1 MNQNPERGVGRL
13 SAFAL
18 AIGMMSATS
27 AVMAQQPAPAAAPS
41 DPTTTAEP
49 SASTETTPAA
59 PSGTAAPKAT
69 TLGVVKV
76 TGSRIKS
83 KTLTA
88 SSPVI
93 EIGGE
98 EFERTGAT
106 LVEELVNQFPQL
118 APTFDNAQNN
128 PSLGYATV
136 DLRGLGPERTLTL
149 VNGRRLPKGFGEFA
163 DISIIPASL
172 VKRVD
177 VLTGGASAVY
187 GSDAVAGVV
196 NFILDDK
203 FTGVS
208 LTGGWSAYN
217 HNNNNK
223 SIGGKLD
230 ERGFARPK
238 GDSGFDGIARNLDLA
253 IGGRF
258 GESGHATAWATYR
271 ENDPIFQGER
281 DYSSCALSATG
292 VTRPGF
298 NGGNPTFACGG
309 SATADP
315 ANFYVVDVGAGFYS
329 YAQGSTSSM
338 WSVPDGPNLYNFA
351 PINYFQR
358 PDTRFTGG
366 ASVSYEIS
374 EFAKPYLETMF
385 VNRKSTVQIAPS
397 GAFFTPLANLACDT
411 PEIGTLCADLG
422 LGDDGI
428 IDTLY
433 VAKRNVEGGPRINSS
448 ESNNFSI
455 TPGIGGKLIGN
466 WDYDASLTYSRAS
479 TVIVGTNDFLTSR
492 IQDALLGCQDGSF
505 DGCVP
510 YEVFAGTV
518 TPAQAQ
524 TLQGISQQQ
533 IITSTQGFNAF
544 VTGDLGVGLPTAAGK
559 PVGLVLGVE
568 TRRET
573 YSYSADQNLADGNF
587 AGSGSQSPAL
597 SESTAVKEFY
607 LESGVPI
614 LANFGVLNALDLELG
629 YRASDYESFGYNAT
643 YKIGFGANFLDD
655 KYRVRGG
662 FNRAVRAP
670 TLNDLFLPQQIGLWV
685 GADPC
690 AGAAP
695 EYTAEQCANTGVTA
709 AQYGSVASNPAGQYN
724 QIAGGNTTLQPEK
737 ADTFTIGF
745 AATPIKALA
754 VSLDYF
760 NIDIKDALG
769 GVGARNLLDICAL
782 TGDATSCA
790 LINRSAQ
797 GDLFRGSDP
806 ATSGSVT
813 NVTQNLGGEKL
824 SGLDLTVAYSFRV
837 GPGKLSANIFSTYLL
852 DATTSPLQSD
862 STVAADCV
870 GNISPQCQLSKYRH
884 IAGIRYDVDRYSAGL
899 RWRYASELDYVDPRQ
914 FREGRALNAD
924 RLTCA
929 PANTPVTAPGARPA
943 AACVGGQ
950 GIEAYNWFDLTG
962 SVTFGPALL
971 TLGVNNIFDKEPP
984 ITGSTLALNANS
996 PGGYD
1001 QLGRYIFSSLKLDF

>member
-1 MNQNPERGVGRL
+1 MKRTEERGIGRL
-13 SAFAL
+13 SAFAF

-27 AVMAQQPAPAAAPS
+27 VVMAQELAQAAAPA
-41 DPTTTAEP
+41 DPATTSE
-49 SASTETTPAA
+49 PAA
-59 PSGTAAPKAT
+59 DAAKPSTAAPKSAT
-69 TLGVVKV
+69 TLGAVRV

-118 APTFDNAQNN
+118 APTFDNSQNN

-217 HNNNNK
+217 HNNDNK
-223 SIGGKLD
+223 SIGAKLD
-230 ERGFARPK
+230 AKGFNNPK
-238 GDSGFDGIARNLDLA
+238 GDTGFDGIARNLDLA

-258 GESGHATAWATYR
+258 GETGHATAWATYR

-281 DYSSCALSATG
+281 DYSSCAL
-292 VTRPGF
+292 
-298 NGGNPTFACGG
+298 NGGGTACGG
-309 SATADP
+309 SATANP
-315 ANFYVVDVGAGFYS
+315 ANFYVVDTGAGFYG
-329 YAQGSTSSM
+329 YAQRSSSGT
-338 WSVPDGPNLYNFA
+338 WSAPDGPNLFNFA
-351 PINYFQR
+351 PVNYYQR
-358 PDTRFTGG
+358 PDTRFTAGTN
-366 ASVSYEIS
+366 VSYEIS

-385 VNRKSTVQIAPS
+385 VNRKSVVQLAPS
-397 GAFFTPLANLACDT
+397 GAFFTDLQSLDCAT
-411 PEIGTLCADLG
+411 PQIGSLCADLG
-422 LGDDGI
+422 LGGDGV

-455 TPGIGGKLIGN
+455 TPGVGGKLIGN

-479 TVIVGTNDFLTSR
+479 TVIVGTNDFITSR
-492 IQDALLGCQDGSF
+492 IRDALLGCPDGSF

-510 YEVFAGTV
+510 YEVFTNSV

-524 TLQGISQQQ
+524 ALQGISQQQ
-533 IITSTQGFNAF
+533 IITSTQGFNSY
-544 VTGDLGVGLPTAAGK
+544 VTGDIGVGLPTAGGK
-559 PVGLVLGVE
+559 PVALVLGVE

-573 YSYSADQNLADGNF
+573 YSYSADSNLADGNF

-597 SESTAVKEFY
+597 SRSTSVKEFY

-614 LANFGVLNALDLELG
+614 LANYGVLNALDVELG
-629 YRASDYESFGYNAT
+629 YRASDYQSFGYSPT
-643 YKIGFGANFLDD
+643 YKIGFGANFLDN
-655 KYRVRGG
+655 KYRLRGG

-670 TLNDLFLPQQIGLWV
+670 SLNDLFLPEQIGLFS

-690 AGAAP
+690 AGATP
-695 EYTAEQCANTGVTA
+695 EYTAAQCANTGVSA
-709 AQYGSVASNPAGQYN
+709 AQYGNVSSNPAGQYN
-724 QIAGGNTTLQPEK
+724 QITGGNTELQPEK
-737 ADTFTIGF
+737 ADTWTIGL

-754 VSLDYF
+754 ISLDYF
-760 NIDIKDALG
+760 NIEIKDALG
-769 GVGARNLLDICAL
+769 GVGARNLIDICAL
-782 TGDATSCA
+782 TGDPTSCG
-790 LINRSAQ
+790 LIKRNATT

-806 ATSGSVT
+806 ATAGSVT
-813 NVTQNLGGEKL
+813 NVTQNLGSEKL
-824 SGLDLTVAYSFRV
+824 SGLDFTVAYSFRF
-837 GPGKLSANIFSTYLL
+837 GPGKVSTNLFSTYLL
-852 DATTSPLQSD
+852 DATTSPLQTD
-862 STVAADCV
+862 QTVRFDCS

-884 IAGIRYDVDRYSAGL
+884 IAGIRYDIDRYSAGL
-899 RWRYASELDYVDPRQ
+899 RWRYASKLDYVDPRE
-914 FREGRALNAD
+914 FRKGQPLTTDKLVQAD
-924 RLTCA
+924 K
-929 PANTPVTAPGARPA
+929 
-943 AACVGGQ
+943 

-962 SVTFGPALL
+962 SVTYGAALL
-971 TLGVNNIFDKEPP
+971 TVGVNNVFDKEPP
-984 ITGSTLALNANS
+984 MVGSTLVLNGNS
-996 PGGYD
+996 IGGYD
-1001 QLGRYIFSSLKLDF
+1001 QLGRYIFTSLKLDF

>member
-1 MNQNPERGVGRL
+1 MKQNAEWGFGRL
-13 SAFAL
+13 SAFTL
-18 AIGMMSATS
+18 AIGMMSS
-27 AVMAQQPAPAAAPS
+27 APLAYAQGAAAAETPPS
-41 DPTTTAEP
+41 G
-49 SASTETTPAA
+49 AA
-59 PSGTAAPKAT
+59 PTDAPPVAPPASAEGGSVE
-69 TLGVVKV
+69 LQAVRV

-106 LVEELVNQFPQL
+106 LVEELVNQYPQL

-149 VNGRRLPKGFGEFA
+149 VNGRRLPKGIGEFS

-177 VLTGGASAVY
+177 ILTGGASAVY

-203 FTGVS
+203 FEGVS

-217 HNNNNK
+217 HNNDNK
-223 SIGGKLD
+223 RLQANLA
-230 ERGFARPK
+230 ERGFPSPT
-238 GDSGFDGIARNLDLA
+238 GSSGFDGISRNLDLA
-253 IGGRF
+253 LGGRF
-258 GESGHATAWATYR
+258 GDAGRATAWATYR

-281 DYSSCALSATG
+281 DYSSCALSAAG

-315 ANFYVVDVGAGFYS
+315 ANFYISDAGYS
-329 YAQGSTSSM
+329 GYASRSS
-338 WSVPDGPNLYNFA
+338 SGTFVQDGGTPANLYNFA

-358 PDTRFTGG
+358 PDTRFTAGT
-366 ASVSYEIS
+366 SFSYEIS
-374 EFAKPYLETMF
+374 EFAKPYLEALF
-385 VNRKSTVQIAPS
+385 VNRRSTVQIAPS
-397 GAFFTPLANLACDT
+397 GAFFTQLDNVDCANPQL
-411 PEIGTLCADLG
+411 GTFCNDLG
-422 LGDDGI
+422 LGADGQ

-433 VAKRNVEGGPRINSS
+433 VAKRNVEGGPRINAS

-455 TPGIGGKLIGN
+455 TPGIGGKLVGN
-466 WDYDASLTYSRAS
+466 WDYDASLTYSRAQ

-518 TPAQAQ
+518 TPEQAQ

-533 IITSTQGFNAF
+533 ILTSTQGFNAF
-544 VTGDLGVGLPTAAGK
+544 VTGDIGVGLPSAGGK
-559 PVGLVLGVE
+559 PVALVFGVE

-597 SESTAVKEFY
+597 SESTSVKEFY
-607 LESGVPI
+607 VESGIPI
-614 LANFGVLNALDLELG
+614 LADVGVLGALDLELG
-629 YRASDYESFGYNAT
+629 YRGSDFSRSGYAAT

-655 KYRVRGG
+655 KYRLRGG

-670 TLNDLFLPQQIGLWV
+670 TLNDFFLPEQIGLWV

-690 AGAAP
+690 SGAVP
-695 EYTAEQCANTGVTA
+695 EFTAEQCANTGVTA
-709 AQYGSVASNPAGQYN
+709 AQYGSVPANPAGQYN
-724 QIAGGNTTLQPEK
+724 QISSGDPNLQPEK
-737 ADTFTIGF
+737 ADTFTIGL

-754 VSLDYF
+754 ISLDYF
-760 NIDIKDALG
+760 NIEIKDALG
-769 GVGARNLLDICAL
+769 PVGARNLLDICAL
-782 TGDATSCA
+782 TGDPTSCGF
-790 LINRSAQ
+790 INRNPTS

-806 ATSGSVT
+806 ATAGFVT
-813 NVTQNLGGEKL
+813 NTTENLGGEKL
-824 SGLDLTVAYSFRV
+824 SGLDFTASYSLRA
-837 GPGKLSANIFSTYLL
+837 GPGKLSANIFATYLL
-852 DATTSPLQSD
+852 DATTSPLQTD
-862 STVAADCV
+862 STVAFDCA
-870 GNISPQCQLSKYRH
+870 GNISPQCQLAQYRH
-884 IAGIRYDVDRYSAGL
+884 IAGLRYDVDRYSVGV
-899 RWRYASELDYVDPRQ
+899 RWRYVSELDYVDPRQ
-914 FREGRALNAD
+914 FRVGRPLNTD
-924 RLTCA
+924 RLTCS
-929 PANTPVTAPGARPA
+929 PANTPVTAPGTRPA
-943 AACVGGQ
+943 APCVGGQ
-950 GIEAYNWFDLTG
+950 GIDAYNYFDLTS
-962 SVTFGPALL
+962 SVTYGPALL
-971 TLGVNNIFDKEPP
+971 TFGVNNVFDKEPP
-984 ITGSTLALNANS
+984 VTGSTLALNANS

-1001 QLGRYIFSSLKLDF
+1001 QLGRYIFTSLKLDF